1 MSGMST
7 RQAYIEDLAK
17 LQRRVFEMGMAAAK
31 AVSLSMKSL
40 LEADKKLAEEVMK
53 NDDILDDMI
62 VDIEDRCILL
72 IAKQQPIA
80 HDLRVIATGFKIST
94 DLERIGDHAFDIA
107 KIAKRLGEGGNGHI
121 KPLLDIPRMA
131 GLATQ
136 MLRDALTAYVNMDV
150 ELADKVCQ
158 ADDEVDALYNQ
169 LFRELLTYML
179 ADPAVINDATQLIF
193 VARYLE
199 RVADHTTNIAEWVIY
214 LQTGQRLH
222 KN

>member
-1 MSGMST
+1 MNTT
-7 RQAYIEDLAK
+7 RHNYDYELQGVRNDILQMGQMVITAIERSIQALVDLDMELACQVIQGDDAIDELELLLEERCVVLIARQQPLAK
-17 LQRRVFEMGMAAAK
+17 
-31 AVSLSMKSL
+31 
-40 LEADKKLAEEVMK
+40 
-53 NDDILDDMI
+53 
-62 VDIEDRCILL
+62 
-72 IAKQQPIA
+72 
-80 HDLRVIATGFKIST
+80 DLRILSTGLKIST

-179 ADPAVINDATQLIF
+179 ANPAVINDATQLIF

>member
-1 MSGMST
+1 MNTT
-7 RQAYIEDLAK
+7 RHNYDYELQGVRNDILQMGQMVITAIERSIQALVDLDMELACQVIQGDDAIDELELLLEERCVVLIARQQPLAK
-17 LQRRVFEMGMAAAK
+17 
-31 AVSLSMKSL
+31 
-40 LEADKKLAEEVMK
+40 
-53 NDDILDDMI
+53 
-62 VDIEDRCILL
+62 
-72 IAKQQPIA
+72 
-80 HDLRVIATGFKIST
+80 DLRILSTGLKIST

-107 KIAKRLGEGGNGHI
+107 KIAKRLGEGGNAHV

-179 ADPAVINDATQLIF
+179 ANPAVINDATQLIF

>member
-1 MSGMST
+1 MAMNTT
-7 RQAYIEDLAK
+7 RHNYDYELQGVRNDILQMGQLVITAIERSIQALVDLDMELACQVIQGDDAIDELELLLEERCVVLIARQQPLAK
-17 LQRRVFEMGMAAAK
+17 
-31 AVSLSMKSL
+31 
-40 LEADKKLAEEVMK
+40 
-53 NDDILDDMI
+53 
-62 VDIEDRCILL
+62 
-72 IAKQQPIA
+72 
-80 HDLRVIATGFKIST
+80 DLRILSTGLKIST

>member
-1 MSGMST
+1 MNTT
-7 RQAYIEDLAK
+7 RHNYDYELQGVRNDILQMGQMVITAIERSIQALVDLDMELACQVIQGDDAIDELELLLEERCVVLIARQQPLAK
-17 LQRRVFEMGMAAAK
+17 
-31 AVSLSMKSL
+31 
-40 LEADKKLAEEVMK
+40 
-53 NDDILDDMI
+53 
-62 VDIEDRCILL
+62 
-72 IAKQQPIA
+72 
-80 HDLRVIATGFKIST
+80 DLRILSTGLKIST

-121 KPLLDIPRMA
+121 KPLLDIPRIA

>member
-1 MSGMST
+1 MNTT
-7 RQAYIEDLAK
+7 RHNYDYELQGVRNDILQMGQMVITAIERSIQALVDLDMELACQVIQGDDAIDELELLLEERCVVLIARQQPLAK
-17 LQRRVFEMGMAAAK
+17 
-31 AVSLSMKSL
+31 
-40 LEADKKLAEEVMK
+40 
-53 NDDILDDMI
+53 
-62 VDIEDRCILL
+62 
-72 IAKQQPIA
+72 
-80 HDLRVIATGFKIST
+80 DLRILSTGLKIST

-107 KIAKRLGEGGNGHI
+107 KIAKRLGEGGNGHV

-179 ADPAVINDATQLIF
+179 ANPAVINDATQLIF

>member
-1 MSGMST
+1 MVLIA
-7 RQAYIEDLAK
+7 RQQPLAK
-17 LQRRVFEMGMAAAK
+17 
-31 AVSLSMKSL
+31 
-40 LEADKKLAEEVMK
+40 
-53 NDDILDDMI
+53 
-62 VDIEDRCILL
+62 
-72 IAKQQPIA
+72 
-80 HDLRVIATGFKIST
+80 DLRILSTGLKIST

-107 KIAKRLGEGGNGHI
+107 KIAKRLGEGGNGHV

-179 ADPAVINDATQLIF
+179 ANPAVINDATQLIF

>member
-1 MSGMST
+1 MNTST
-7 RQAYIEDLAK
+7 RHNYDYELQGVRNDILQMGQMVITAIERSIQALVDLDMELACQVIQGDDAIDELELLLEERCVVLIARQQPLAK
-17 LQRRVFEMGMAAAK
+17 
-31 AVSLSMKSL
+31 
-40 LEADKKLAEEVMK
+40 
-53 NDDILDDMI
+53 
-62 VDIEDRCILL
+62 
-72 IAKQQPIA
+72 
-80 HDLRVIATGFKIST
+80 DLRILSTGLKIST

>member
-1 MSGMST
+1 MNTT
-7 RQAYIEDLAK
+7 RHNYDYELQGVRNDILQMGQMVITAIERSIQALVDLDMELACQVIQGEDAIDELELLLEERCVVLIARQQPLAK
-17 LQRRVFEMGMAAAK
+17 
-31 AVSLSMKSL
+31 
-40 LEADKKLAEEVMK
+40 
-53 NDDILDDMI
+53 
-62 VDIEDRCILL
+62 
-72 IAKQQPIA
+72 
-80 HDLRVIATGFKIST
+80 DLRILSTGLKIST

-107 KIAKRLGEGGNGHI
+107 KIAKRLGEGGNGHV

>member
-1 MSGMST
+1 MNTT
-7 RQAYIEDLAK
+7 RHNYDYELQGVRNDILQMGQMVITAIERSIQALVDLDMELACQVIQGDDAIDELELLLEERCVVLIARQQPLAK
-17 LQRRVFEMGMAAAK
+17 
-31 AVSLSMKSL
+31 
-40 LEADKKLAEEVMK
+40 
-53 NDDILDDMI
+53 
-62 VDIEDRCILL
+62 
-72 IAKQQPIA
+72 
-80 HDLRVIATGFKIST
+80 DLRILSTGLKIST

-214 LQTGQRLH
+214 LQTGHRLH
-222 KN
+222 KY

>member
-1 MSGMST
+1 MNTT
-7 RQAYIEDLAK
+7 RHNYDYELQGVRNDILQMGQMVITAIERSIQALVDLDMELACQVIQGDDAIDELELLLEERCVVLIARQQPLAK
-17 LQRRVFEMGMAAAK
+17 
-31 AVSLSMKSL
+31 
-40 LEADKKLAEEVMK
+40 
-53 NDDILDDMI
+53 
-62 VDIEDRCILL
+62 
-72 IAKQQPIA
+72 
-80 HDLRVIATGFKIST
+80 DLRILSTGLKIST

-107 KIAKRLGEGGNGHI
+107 KIAKRLGEGGNGHV

-136 MLRDALTAYVNMDV
+136 MLRNALTAYVNMDV

-179 ADPAVINDATQLIF
+179 ANPAVINDATQLIF

>member
-1 MSGMST
+1 MNTT
-7 RQAYIEDLAK
+7 RHNYDYELQGVRNDILQMGQMVITAIERSIQALVDLDMELACQVIQGDDAIDELELLLEERCVVLIARQQPLAK
-17 LQRRVFEMGMAAAK
+17 
-31 AVSLSMKSL
+31 
-40 LEADKKLAEEVMK
+40 
-53 NDDILDDMI
+53 
-62 VDIEDRCILL
+62 
-72 IAKQQPIA
+72 
-80 HDLRVIATGFKIST
+80 DLRILSTGLKIST

-107 KIAKRLGEGGNGHI
+107 KIAKRLGEGGNGHS

>member
-1 MSGMST
+1 MNTT
-7 RQAYIEDLAK
+7 RHNYDYELQGVRNDILQMGQLVITAIERSIQALVDLDMELACQVIQGDDAIDELELLLEERCVVLIARQQPLAK
-17 LQRRVFEMGMAAAK
+17 
-31 AVSLSMKSL
+31 
-40 LEADKKLAEEVMK
+40 
-53 NDDILDDMI
+53 
-62 VDIEDRCILL
+62 
-72 IAKQQPIA
+72 
-80 HDLRVIATGFKIST
+80 DLRILSTGLKIST

-107 KIAKRLGEGGNGHI
+107 KIAKRLGEGGKGHV

-179 ADPAVINDATQLIF
+179 ANPAVINDATQLIF

>member
-1 MSGMST
+1 MNTT
-7 RQAYIEDLAK
+7 RHNYDYELQGVRNDILQMGQLVITAIERSIQALVDLDMELACQVIQGDDAIDELELLLEERCVVLIARQQPLAK
-17 LQRRVFEMGMAAAK
+17 
-31 AVSLSMKSL
+31 
-40 LEADKKLAEEVMK
+40 
-53 NDDILDDMI
+53 
-62 VDIEDRCILL
+62 
-72 IAKQQPIA
+72 
-80 HDLRVIATGFKIST
+80 DLRILSTGLKIST

-136 MLRDALTAYVNMDV
+136 MLRDALTAYVNIDV

>member
-1 MSGMST
+1 MNTT
-7 RQAYIEDLAK
+7 RHNYDYELQGVRNDILQMGQMVITAIERSIQALVDLDMELACQVIQGDDAIDELELLLEERCVVLIARQQPLAK
-17 LQRRVFEMGMAAAK
+17 
-31 AVSLSMKSL
+31 
-40 LEADKKLAEEVMK
+40 
-53 NDDILDDMI
+53 
-62 VDIEDRCILL
+62 
-72 IAKQQPIA
+72 
-80 HDLRVIATGFKIST
+80 DLRILSTGLKIST

-136 MLRDALTAYVNMDV
+136 MLRDALTAYGNMDV

>member
-1 MSGMST
+1 MNTT
-7 RQAYIEDLAK
+7 RHNYDYELQGVRNDIMQMGQLVITAIERSIQALVKLDMELACQVIQGDDAIDELEVLLEERCVVLIARQQPLAK
-17 LQRRVFEMGMAAAK
+17 
-31 AVSLSMKSL
+31 
-40 LEADKKLAEEVMK
+40 
-53 NDDILDDMI
+53 
-62 VDIEDRCILL
+62 
-72 IAKQQPIA
+72 
-80 HDLRVIATGFKIST
+80 DLRILSTGLKIST

-131 GLATQ
+131 ALATQ

>member
-1 MSGMST
+1 MNTT
-7 RQAYIEDLAK
+7 RHNYDYELQAVRNDILQMGQLVITAIERSIQALVDLDMELACQVIQGDDAIDELELLLEERCVVLIARQQPLAK
-17 LQRRVFEMGMAAAK
+17 
-31 AVSLSMKSL
+31 
-40 LEADKKLAEEVMK
+40 
-53 NDDILDDMI
+53 
-62 VDIEDRCILL
+62 
-72 IAKQQPIA
+72 
-80 HDLRVIATGFKIST
+80 DLRILSTGLKIST

-107 KIAKRLGEGGNGHI
+107 KIAKRLGEGGNGHV

-179 ADPAVINDATQLIF
+179 ANPAVINDATQLIF

>member
-1 MSGMST
+1 MNTT
-7 RQAYIEDLAK
+7 RHNYDYELQGVRNDILQMGQLVITAIERSIQALVDLDMELACQVIQGDDAIDELELLLEERCVVLIARQQPLAK
-17 LQRRVFEMGMAAAK
+17 
-31 AVSLSMKSL
+31 
-40 LEADKKLAEEVMK
+40 
-53 NDDILDDMI
+53 
-62 VDIEDRCILL
+62 
-72 IAKQQPIA
+72 
-80 HDLRVIATGFKIST
+80 DLRILSTGLKIST

-179 ADPAVINDATQLIF
+179 VDPAVINDATQLIF

>member
-1 MSGMST
+1 MNTT
-7 RQAYIEDLAK
+7 RHNYDYELQGVRNDILQMGQLVITAIERSIQALVDLDMELACQVIQGDDAIDELELLLEERCVVLIARQQPLAK
-17 LQRRVFEMGMAAAK
+17 
-31 AVSLSMKSL
+31 
-40 LEADKKLAEEVMK
+40 
-53 NDDILDDMI
+53 
-62 VDIEDRCILL
+62 
-72 IAKQQPIA
+72 
-80 HDLRVIATGFKIST
+80 DLRILSTGLKIST

-107 KIAKRLGEGGNGHI
+107 KIAKRLGEGGNGHV

-179 ADPAVINDATQLIF
+179 ANPAVINDATQLIF

>member
-1 MSGMST
+1 MNTT
-7 RQAYIEDLAK
+7 RHNYDYELQGVRNDILQMGQMVITAIERSIQALVDLDMELACQVIQGDDAIDELELLLEERCVVLIARQQPLAK
-17 LQRRVFEMGMAAAK
+17 
-31 AVSLSMKSL
+31 
-40 LEADKKLAEEVMK
+40 
-53 NDDILDDMI
+53 
-62 VDIEDRCILL
+62 
-72 IAKQQPIA
+72 
-80 HDLRVIATGFKIST
+80 DLRILSTGLKIST

-169 LFRELLTYML
+169 LFRELITYML

>member
-1 MSGMST
+1 MVITAIERSIQALVDLDMELACQVIQGDDAIDELELLLEERCVVLIA
-7 RQAYIEDLAK
+7 RQQPLAK
-17 LQRRVFEMGMAAAK
+17 
-31 AVSLSMKSL
+31 
-40 LEADKKLAEEVMK
+40 
-53 NDDILDDMI
+53 
-62 VDIEDRCILL
+62 
-72 IAKQQPIA
+72 
-80 HDLRVIATGFKIST
+80 DLRILSTGLKIST

-107 KIAKRLGEGGNGHI
+107 KIAKRLGEGGNGHV

>member
-1 MSGMST
+1 MNTT
-7 RQAYIEDLAK
+7 RHNYDYELQGVRNDILQMGQLVITAIERSIQALVDLDMELACQVIQGDDAIDELELLLEERCVVLIARQQPLAK
-17 LQRRVFEMGMAAAK
+17 
-31 AVSLSMKSL
+31 
-40 LEADKKLAEEVMK
+40 
-53 NDDILDDMI
+53 
-62 VDIEDRCILL
+62 
-72 IAKQQPIA
+72 
-80 HDLRVIATGFKIST
+80 DLRILSTGLKIST

-107 KIAKRLGEGGNGHI
+107 KIAKRLGEGGNGHV

-136 MLRDALTAYVNMDV
+136 MLRNALTAYVNMDV

-179 ADPAVINDATQLIF
+179 ANPAVINDATQLIF

>member
-1 MSGMST
+1 MNTT
-7 RQAYIEDLAK
+7 RHNYDYELQGVRNDILQMGQLVITAIERSIQALVDLDMELACQVIQGDDAIDELELLLEERCVVLIARQQPLAK
-17 LQRRVFEMGMAAAK
+17 
-31 AVSLSMKSL
+31 
-40 LEADKKLAEEVMK
+40 
-53 NDDILDDMI
+53 
-62 VDIEDRCILL
+62 
-72 IAKQQPIA
+72 
-80 HDLRVIATGFKIST
+80 DLRILSTGLKIST

-136 MLRDALTAYVNMDV
+136 MLRNALTAYVNMDV

-179 ADPAVINDATQLIF
+179 ANPAVINDATQLIF

>member
-1 MSGMST
+1 MNTT
-7 RQAYIEDLAK
+7 RHNYDYELQGVRNDILQMGQMVIMAIERSIQALVDLDMELACQVIQGDDAIDELELLLEERCVVLIARQQPLAK
-17 LQRRVFEMGMAAAK
+17 
-31 AVSLSMKSL
+31 
-40 LEADKKLAEEVMK
+40 
-53 NDDILDDMI
+53 
-62 VDIEDRCILL
+62 
-72 IAKQQPIA
+72 
-80 HDLRVIATGFKIST
+80 DLRILSTGLKIST

-107 KIAKRLGEGGNGHI
+107 KIAKRLGEGGNGHV

-179 ADPAVINDATQLIF
+179 ANPAVINDATQLIF

>member
-1 MSGMST
+1 MNTT
-7 RQAYIEDLAK
+7 RHNYDYELQGVRNDILQMGQMVITAIERSIQALVDLDMELACQVIQGDDAIDELELLLEERCVVLIARQQPLAK
-17 LQRRVFEMGMAAAK
+17 
-31 AVSLSMKSL
+31 
-40 LEADKKLAEEVMK
+40 
-53 NDDILDDMI
+53 
-62 VDIEDRCILL
+62 
-72 IAKQQPIA
+72 
-80 HDLRVIATGFKIST
+80 DLRILSTGLKIST

-107 KIAKRLGEGGNGHI
+107 KIAKRLGEGGNGHV
-121 KPLLDIPRMA
+121 KHLLDIPRMA

-179 ADPAVINDATQLIF
+179 ANPAVINDATQLIF

>member
-1 MSGMST
+1 MNTT
-7 RQAYIEDLAK
+7 RHNYDYELQGVRNDILQMGQLVITAIERSIQALVDLDMELACQVIQGDDAIDELELLLEERCVVLIARQQPLAK
-17 LQRRVFEMGMAAAK
+17 
-31 AVSLSMKSL
+31 
-40 LEADKKLAEEVMK
+40 
-53 NDDILDDMI
+53 
-62 VDIEDRCILL
+62 
-72 IAKQQPIA
+72 
-80 HDLRVIATGFKIST
+80 DLRILSTGLKIST

-107 KIAKRLGEGGNGHI
+107 KIAKRLGEGGNGHV

-179 ADPAVINDATQLIF
+179 ANPAVINDATQLIF

-199 RVADHTTNIAEWVIY
+199 RVADRTTNIAEWVIY

>member
-1 MSGMST
+1 MNTT
-7 RQAYIEDLAK
+7 RHNYDYELQGVRNDILQMGQMVITAIERSIQALVDLDMELACQVIQGDDAIDELELLLEERCVVLIARQQPLAK
-17 LQRRVFEMGMAAAK
+17 
-31 AVSLSMKSL
+31 
-40 LEADKKLAEEVMK
+40 
-53 NDDILDDMI
+53 
-62 VDIEDRCILL
+62 
-72 IAKQQPIA
+72 
-80 HDLRVIATGFKIST
+80 DLRILSTGLKIST

-179 ADPAVINDATQLIF
+179 ANPAVINDATQLIF

-199 RVADHTTNIAEWVIY
+199 RVADHTTNNAEWVIY

>member
-1 MSGMST
+1 M
-7 RQAYIEDLAK
+7 
-17 LQRRVFEMGMAAAK
+17 
-31 AVSLSMKSL
+31 
-40 LEADKKLAEEVMK
+40 KKLFTSESVTEGHPDKIADQISDAV
-53 NDDILDDMI
+53 LDAI
-62 VDIEDRCILL
+62 
-72 IAKQQPIA
+72 IAKDPYA
-80 HDLRVIATGFKIST
+80 RVACETLIATGQIHIAGEITT
-94 DLERIGDHAFDIA
+94 DCYVDIA
-107 KIAKRLGEGGNGHI
+107 KIAKRLGEGGNGHV

-179 ADPAVINDATQLIF
+179 ANPAVINDATQLIF

>member
-1 MSGMST
+1 MNTT
-7 RQAYIEDLAK
+7 RHNYDYELQGVRNDILQMGQMVITAIERSIQALVDLDMELACQVIQGDDAIDELELLLEERCVVLIARQQPLAK
-17 LQRRVFEMGMAAAK
+17 
-31 AVSLSMKSL
+31 
-40 LEADKKLAEEVMK
+40 
-53 NDDILDDMI
+53 
-62 VDIEDRCILL
+62 
-72 IAKQQPIA
+72 
-80 HDLRVIATGFKIST
+80 DLRILSTGLKIST

-107 KIAKRLGEGGNGHI
+107 KIAKRLGEGGNGHV

-158 ADDEVDALYNQ
+158 EDDEVDALYNQ

-179 ADPAVINDATQLIF
+179 ANPAVINDATQLIF

>member
-1 MSGMST
+1 MRNDILQMGQLVITAIERSIQALVDLDMELACQVIQGDDAIDELELLLEERCVVLIA
-7 RQAYIEDLAK
+7 RQQPLAK
-17 LQRRVFEMGMAAAK
+17 
-31 AVSLSMKSL
+31 
-40 LEADKKLAEEVMK
+40 
-53 NDDILDDMI
+53 
-62 VDIEDRCILL
+62 
-72 IAKQQPIA
+72 
-80 HDLRVIATGFKIST
+80 DLRILSTGLKIST

-107 KIAKRLGEGGNGHI
+107 KIAKRLGEGGNGHV

>member
-1 MSGMST
+1 MNTT
-7 RQAYIEDLAK
+7 RHNYDYELQGVRNDILQMGQMVITAIERSIQALVDLDMELACQVIQGDDAIDELELLLEERCVVLIARQQPLAK
-17 LQRRVFEMGMAAAK
+17 DQRI
-31 AVSLSMKSL
+31 LS
-40 LEADKKLAEEVMK
+40 
-53 NDDILDDMI
+53 
-62 VDIEDRCILL
+62 
-72 IAKQQPIA
+72 
-80 HDLRVIATGFKIST
+80 TGLKIST

>member
-1 MSGMST
+1 MNTT
-7 RQAYIEDLAK
+7 RHNYDYELQGVRNDILQMGQMVITAIERSIQALVDLDMELACQVIQGDDAIDELELLLEERCVVLIARQQPLAK
-17 LQRRVFEMGMAAAK
+17 
-31 AVSLSMKSL
+31 
-40 LEADKKLAEEVMK
+40 
-53 NDDILDDMI
+53 
-62 VDIEDRCILL
+62 
-72 IAKQQPIA
+72 
-80 HDLRVIATGFKIST
+80 DLRILSTGLKIST

>member
-1 MSGMST
+1 MNTT
-7 RQAYIEDLAK
+7 RHNYDYELQGVRNDILQMGQMVITAIERSIQALVDLDMELACQVIQGDDAIDELELLLEERCVVLIARQQPLAK
-17 LQRRVFEMGMAAAK
+17 
-31 AVSLSMKSL
+31 
-40 LEADKKLAEEVMK
+40 
-53 NDDILDDMI
+53 
-62 VDIEDRCILL
+62 
-72 IAKQQPIA
+72 
-80 HDLRVIATGFKIST
+80 DLRILSTGLKIST

-121 KPLLDIPRMA
+121 NPRLDIPRMA

>member
-1 MSGMST
+1 MNTT
-7 RQAYIEDLAK
+7 RHNYDYELQGVRNDILQMGQMVITAIERSIQALVDLDMELACQVIQGDDAIDELELLLEERCVVLIARQQPLAK
-17 LQRRVFEMGMAAAK
+17 
-31 AVSLSMKSL
+31 
-40 LEADKKLAEEVMK
+40 
-53 NDDILDDMI
+53 
-62 VDIEDRCILL
+62 
-72 IAKQQPIA
+72 
-80 HDLRVIATGFKIST
+80 DLRILSTGLKIST

-107 KIAKRLGEGGNGHI
+107 KIAKRLGEGGNGHV

>member
-1 MSGMST
+1 MNTT
-7 RQAYIEDLAK
+7 RHNYDYELQGVRNDILQMGQLVITAIERSIQALVDLDMELACQVIQGDDAIDELELLLEERCVVLIARQQPLAK
-17 LQRRVFEMGMAAAK
+17 
-31 AVSLSMKSL
+31 
-40 LEADKKLAEEVMK
+40 
-53 NDDILDDMI
+53 
-62 VDIEDRCILL
+62 
-72 IAKQQPIA
+72 
-80 HDLRVIATGFKIST
+80 DLRILSTGLKIST

-179 ADPAVINDATQLIF
+179 ANPAVINDATQLIF

>member
-1 MSGMST
+1 MNTT
-7 RQAYIEDLAK
+7 RHNYDYELQGVRNDILQMGQMVITAIERSIQAMVDLDMELACQVIQGDDAIDELELLLEERCVVLIARQQPLAK
-17 LQRRVFEMGMAAAK
+17 
-31 AVSLSMKSL
+31 
-40 LEADKKLAEEVMK
+40 
-53 NDDILDDMI
+53 
-62 VDIEDRCILL
+62 
-72 IAKQQPIA
+72 
-80 HDLRVIATGFKIST
+80 DLRILSTGLKIST

>member
-1 MSGMST
+1 MNTT
-7 RQAYIEDLAK
+7 RHNYDYELQGVRNDILQMGQMVITAIERSIQALVDLDMELACQVIQGDDAIDELELLLEERCVVLIARQQPLAK
-17 LQRRVFEMGMAAAK
+17 
-31 AVSLSMKSL
+31 
-40 LEADKKLAEEVMK
+40 
-53 NDDILDDMI
+53 
-62 VDIEDRCILL
+62 
-72 IAKQQPIA
+72 
-80 HDLRVIATGFKIST
+80 DLRILSTGLKIST

-107 KIAKRLGEGGNGHI
+107 KIAKRLGEGGNGHV

-158 ADDEVDALYNQ
+158 ADDEVDAVYNQ

-179 ADPAVINDATQLIF
+179 ANPAVINDATQLIF